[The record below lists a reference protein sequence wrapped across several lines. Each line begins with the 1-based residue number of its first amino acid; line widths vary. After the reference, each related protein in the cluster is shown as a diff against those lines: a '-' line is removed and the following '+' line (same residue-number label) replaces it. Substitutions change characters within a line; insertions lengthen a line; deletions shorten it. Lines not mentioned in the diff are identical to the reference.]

1 MRKKRGEGTGG
12 KEEERERR
20 SKGNS
25 DMLRLSVQS

>member
-12 KEEERERR
+12 KEERERR